1 MPKVLAMDITGSRK
15 EKHTIYLAVFT
26 LLIVGLALVLT
37 TWQMMRRQEE
47 AGLQHM
53 GLAATSVLQA
63 VDSSV
68 LRGFGHMSQGRG
80 AQDAREFFQSLEQ
93 DEDLLFVGIMDPKG
107 ERLRTRSPRLNAPFS
122 LPAPALGE
130 LQAAG
135 RWQGPVRIGNVHA
148 YVAAKRL
155 NMPHAGDRRMP
166 GIGRTNPGMPGRMR
180 GMHGYGGNADPP
192 GSRTLPPEAPN
203 PLPPPDSPSPL
214 LPDDP
219 KETPFLVVALDMEKH
234 IAVYQTVRR
243 SAYFQAAYIL
253 AAMLLFWMLAAR
265 FLSRRALAGKAAFLE
280 RFQARLLDAL
290 PDGLLIAD
298 DNGLIN
304 AANPAARSIFAPQG
318 GELVGK
324 NLDSLNLPSASQ
336 GPPSWQQIALPGL
349 ALEVFSLPFQTESG
363 MAALVIIRDRTQIRS
378 LEKSLAEAEKLAAL
392 GTLAAGVAHEIRNPL
407 SALRGFA
414 QYFAKKL
421 AGKLPEETYA
431 TTMVREADRLNRVI
445 TDLLYLARPRVLN
458 IAPTGLAPLADDLE
472 ALLRFDLRDKGVT
485 LSRDFAAPTA
495 MVDQDALKPAL
506 LNLLL
511 NALEAFSDAPETP
524 ETATGEATMKNPAA
538 PPSEKLLALR
548 SWTGENGVWVA
559 VADNGPGMSP
569 ENIAQAFE
577 PFFTTKGKGTGL
589 GLALVHKTIREHGGE
604 ACIVSTPGQGCEV
617 QLFFPGGVMK

>member
-1 MPKVLAMDITGSRK
+1 MDITGSRK

-68 LRGFGHMSQGRG
+68 LRGFSHMGQGRG

-122 LPAPALGE
+122 LPAPALAE
-130 LQAAG
+130 LQATG
-135 RWQGPVRIGNVHA
+135 RWQGPVRIGDVHA

-155 NMPHAGDRRMP
+155 SIPHPDDRRMP
-166 GIGRTNPGMPGRMR
+166 GMGRGNSVMPGRMR
-180 GMHGYGGNADPP
+180 GMHGHGNAEAPNP
-192 GSRTLPPEAPN
+192 GPLPPEAPN
-203 PLPPPDSPSPL
+203 SLPPPPDSPPPL
-214 LPDDP
+214 PPADP
-219 KETPFLVVALDMEKH
+219 QEAPFLVVALDMEKH

-298 DNGLIN
+298 GNGLIN
-304 AANPAARSIFAPQG
+304 AANPAARAIFAPQG
-318 GELVGK
+318 GELVGR
-324 NLDSLNLPSASQ
+324 NLDSLNLPPASQ

-363 MAALVIIRDRTQIRS
+363 MAALVITRDRTQIRS

-421 AGKLPEETYA
+421 AGRLPEETYA
-431 TTMVREADRLNRVI
+431 VTMVREADRLNRVI
-445 TDLLYLARPRVLN
+445 TDLLYLARPRILN
-458 IAPTGLAPLADDLE
+458 IAPTDLTPLADELE
-472 ALLRFDLRDKGVT
+472 ALLRFDLRDKGVA
-485 LSRDFAAPTA
+485 LSRDFAVP
-495 MVDQDALKPAL
+495 MVMADQDALKPAL

-511 NALEAFSDAPETP
+511 NALEAFADAPERP
-524 ETATGEATMKNPAA
+524 ETAGSGGTEGSPVAA
-538 PPSEKLLALR
+538 PTEKRLALR
-548 SWTGENGVWVA
+548 SWAGEGGVWVA

-569 ENIAQAFE
+569 ESIAQAFE

-604 ACIVSTPGQGCEV
+604 ACIASAPGQGCEV
-617 QLFFPGGVMK
+617 RLFFPGEVRE